1 MLCAQLCKG
10 SARCC
15 GVDGLRGREC
25 VPCRGRS
32 GLPKEFLHACQVV
45 EVAREDEEV
54 VAEAVEVAEHEVVD
68 FLLCV
73 EAEYHSFGAAADGAG
88 QVGVGA
94 EGGAAGQHEGAGRR
108 GGGVESV
115 DPALALGDVGLG
127 EAEEPGGGL
136 GRGVGGQVGA
146 YVEQDVL
153 YVPQVGAYV
162 GGAVWLAE
170 DDAEGG

>member
-10 SARCC
+10 WARCC
-15 GVDGLRGREC
+15 GVDGLRGRER

-32 GLPKEFLHACQVV
+32 GLPEEFLHACQVV

-108 GGGVESV
+108 GGGVEGV

-127 EAEEPGGGL
+127 EAEEPGGKFFKCCL
-136 GRGVGGQVGA
+136 KF
-146 YVEQDVL
+146 
-153 YVPQVGAYV
+153 
-162 GGAVWLAE
+162 WK
-170 DDAEGG
+170 